1 MQAEDFPET
10 DIEDFP
16 ETDIEISR
24 WLETHHPIEIFDK
37 RMPYPSNFYL
47 GNGIKKYGTLREV
60 INSLGGREFSY
71 SKVMQKYVNLLATNQ
86 PVSVEPIRF
95 FIKCLKEKRI
105 VHKTSKGEEH
115 SVSRDETLDAANADD
130 MIQILSNCKEPGIN
144 QVMSDYIDFIQ
155 TQFIEL
161 MMLWKDNYH
170 AKYERKTVL
179 EFDFKYLIIPFLQ
192 VLTNLNRNPKGNDLI
207 ISNLANKSSSGSDYY
222 YPTLVNFLWED
233 GNYNGIRKKLMDK
246 HRAPAEAAQAGID
259 EILARVDRDAN
270 ARAVKRV
277 KEAGPDASLF
287 RPKVIDRAEEKKQFA
302 EQFTRRAKK
311 TLDNIVRN
319 NTGGG
324 KRTKKRKQKRST
336 NKKRRVHKKR
346 GRISK
351 RR

>member
-1 MQAEDFPET
+1 MQA
-10 DIEDFP
+10 EDFP

-47 GNGIKKYGTLREV
+47 ENGIKNYGTLREL
-60 INSLGGREFSY
+60 INSLGGKEFSY
-71 SKVMQKYVNLLATNQ
+71 SKVMQRYVNLLAKNQ

-105 VHKTSKGEEH
+105 VQD
-115 SVSRDETLDAANADD
+115 SVSRDETLYAANPDE

-170 AKYERKTVL
+170 ARYERKTVL
-179 EFDFKYLIIPFLQ
+179 RFNFEYLIIPFLQ
-192 VLTNLNRNPKGNDLI
+192 VLTNLNRDPKGNNFI
-207 ISNLANKSSSGSDYY
+207 KSYLATVTSKPDYY

-233 GNYNGIRKKLMDK
+233 DHYNNIRKQLMDK

-270 ARAVKRV
+270 ARAVKRM
-277 KEAGPDASLF
+277 GPDASSF
-287 RPKVIDRAEEKKQFA
+287 RPEVIDKDEEKKQFT
-302 EQFTRRAKK
+302 EQFSRRKKK
-311 TLDNIVRN
+311 TYDNIRN
-319 NTGGG
+319 NTGGR